1 MSKREMI
8 DRIMARNPSAR
19 PEFLADF
26 SEEELGAYL
35 HQLESVGD
43 TPPSAHGALPHV
55 RDDVGYDHAS
65 ACPAG

>member
-1 MSKREMI
+1 MSKREMV

-35 HQLESVGD
+35 RQLESVDD
-43 TPPSAHGALPHV
+43 TPPSADGALPHV
-55 RDDVGYDHAS
+55 IAEVGYDHAN
-65 ACPAG
+65 ACPGG